1 MASKDKR
8 AKKRPKYTTR
18 AKYPASYPCGCVH
31 RSAHKRIDEL
41 YGCRCGLLWRVSITW
56 TRQDATGM
64 THSPQEGSG
73 TSDVPSGVKGGALR
87 EDFTAS

>member
-1 MASKDKR
+1 MAPKDKR

-18 AKYPASYPCGCVH
+18 AKYPAAYPCGCVH

-56 TRQDATGM
+56 LQDA
-64 THSPQEGSG
+64 
-73 TSDVPSGVKGGALR
+73 ALAVS
-87 EDFTAS
+87 ASTERPV